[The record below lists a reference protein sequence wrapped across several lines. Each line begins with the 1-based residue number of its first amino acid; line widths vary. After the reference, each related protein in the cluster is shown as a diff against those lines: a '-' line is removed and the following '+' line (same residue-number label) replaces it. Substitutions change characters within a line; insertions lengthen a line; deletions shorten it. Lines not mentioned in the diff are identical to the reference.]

1 MKKEYISPE
10 FELIRITLS
19 DVLNSSP
26 VTENI
31 SDGSGIGG
39 GSGSGDEDPIIILN
53 DSDLF

>member
-26 VTENI
+26 VTE
-31 SDGSGIGG
+31 DPSGGFDTGDNPID
-39 GSGSGDEDPIIILN
+39 SGEPIN
-53 DSDLF
+53 NFDDAVLF